1 MELKGML
8 VRKSHIGILRPRV
21 TAVFLK
27 PLHQLCAPG
36 QDETPA
42 PPKKGDEE
50 GNGPECGG
58 GGAPA
63 GPSEEEESDGRQLGA
78 QHPDGYAVLS
88 LLRFHYV
95 TICNKL

>member
-1 MELKGML
+1 ML
-8 VRKSHIGILRPRV
+8 VRTSHIGILRLRV

-36 QDETPA
+36 QDETSA
-42 PPKKGDEE
+42 PPKRGEEE
-50 GNGPECGG
+50 GNGAECGG

-78 QHPDGYAVLS
+78 ERPNGYAVLS
-88 LLRFHYV
+88 LLPFHYV
-95 TICNKL
+95 TVCNKL